1 MFYVLLL
8 YFFLTLFVCLLVF
21 WLFRLLLSFFLSFS
35 FIYFVIICP
44 VPGCS
49 GMFQNVPGCSMFRV
63 LLTPD
68 AKATDSFR
76 DRNLSPKY
84 SCGLLRL
91 RLESDWS
98 QNNKHSRNNFR
109 RSWFNGFHCNSSC
122 CLAMVNGTHTHKI
135 KNTQDKKKIQHTTTV
150 FHFPFRSFSS
160 WP

>member
-8 YFFLTLFVCLLVF
+8 YYFFNFVCLFACFLVVSF
-21 WLFRLLLSFFLSFS
+21 IAFFLSFFLSFS

-49 GMFQNVPGCSMFRV
+49 GMFQNVPGCSMFPV

-98 QNNKHSRNNFR
+98 QNNKHSRNNF
-109 RSWFNGFHCNSSC
+109 
-122 CLAMVNGTHTHKI
+122 MV
-135 KNTQDKKKIQHTTTV
+135 
-150 FHFPFRSFSS
+150 
-160 WP
+160 